1 MAKPPRPWIVTP
13 HRPIEKLDDNLWT
26 VESPVPGIG
35 GVHRRMSIIRRTD
48 GRLAFFNAVPLDEA
62 ALAEVTAWGK
72 PAFLVLPHDQHGID
86 AHAFSQKLGV
96 PIYGPKASEAKLR
109 ARWEL
114 GGTLD
119 ALPADPSVTFESLDG
134 AKTGEPVGI
143 VRSGARVSL
152 LFSDA
157 YQDATGYKL
166 PLPMRM
172 LGFGGGPKVV
182 PAYKWLFTRDKAA
195 LKAHLDRLAA
205 LPGLERLVPCH
216 GAITLT
222 DAASTLKRVAAAA

>member
-1 MAKPPRPWIVTP
+1 MAKPPRPWTVTP
-13 HRPIEKLDDNLWT
+13 HDPIEKLDDNLWA
-26 VESPVPGIG
+26 VESAVPGLGIR
-35 GVHRRMSIIRRTD
+35 RRMCIVKRTD
-48 GRLAFFNAVPLDEA
+48 GRLVFMNAVPLDDG

-72 PAFLVLPHDQHGID
+72 PAFLVIPHDQHGID

-96 PIYGPKASEAKLR
+96 GIYGPKAGEAKLR

-114 GGTLD
+114 AGTLD
-119 ALPADPSVTFESLDG
+119 ALPGDASVTFESLDG
-134 AKTGEPVGI
+134 TKSGEPVGV

-166 PLPMRM
+166 PLPLRV

-182 PAYKWLFTRDKAA
+182 PLFKWLFTRDKAA
-195 LKAHLDRLAA
+195 LKAHLERLAA
-205 LPGLERLVPCH
+205 LPGLERIVPCH
-216 GAITLT
+216 GAITRT
-222 DAASTLKRVAAAA
+222 DAAATLKRVAAAA